1 MSLWPNNAQCAVA
14 LTFDFDAESLWL
26 ANNPRHHEL
35 PAVLSLGHY
44 GARVGV
50 PKILELLAEEE
61 IIATFFV
68 PGWTAEK
75 YPHHVAMIQ
84 KAGHE
89 IAHHGYTHVAP
100 DPADPALVEAEI
112 DKGIAALEKVTG
124 LRPRGYRPPDGVSC
138 EQSLRLLVER
148 GLVYNSCF
156 KDHYLPYRHQLAD
169 GSPGPVE
176 IPEQPTLDDWA
187 FGASSLS
194 NPRPLFTKQHVLS
207 IWQDEFRELYEW
219 GAAFTLVMHPQVTG
233 RALRLATLRE
243 FIAYTRTFER
253 VWYATCSQIADA
265 FVTLEGREIG
275 D

>member
-26 ANNPRHHEL
+26 ANNSRHHEL

-50 PKILELLAEEE
+50 PKILELLADEG

-75 YPHHVAMIQ
+75 YPRQVGMIQ
-84 KAGHE
+84 NAGHE

-100 DPADPALVEAEI
+100 DPADPALVEAEL
-112 DKGIAALEKVTG
+112 DKGIAVLEKVTG
-124 LRPRGYRPPDGVSC
+124 LRPSGYRPPDGVSS
-138 EQSLRLLVER
+138 ELSLRLLVER

-156 KDHYLPYRHQLAD
+156 KDHFLPYRHQLAD

-187 FGASSLS
+187 YGASSLS

-207 IWQDEFRELYEW
+207 IWQDEFAELHQW
-219 GAAFTLVMHPQVTG
+219 GAAVTLVMHPQVTG
-233 RALRLATLRE
+233 RAMRLATLRD

-253 VWYATCSQIADA
+253 VWYATCSQIAAA
-265 FVTLEGREIG
+265 FIGQEGV
-275 D
+275 